1 MDQSTE
7 PPSIHRIVFR
17 STVPELD
24 IQYRIDRATLAR
36 IADDFQRGAASGA
49 YDVET
54 ADGKP
59 RKLMFHFAD
68 VLFIG

>member
-1 MDQSTE
+1 
-7 PPSIHRIVFR
+7 
-17 STVPELD
+17 LD